1 MEKNNLNLVEILK
14 GYEGT
19 ELWTKTHGYL
29 TLIEVDVDSL
39 YPIILGKKE
48 EPYIVLTS
56 KGKYS
61 VCHSDGECLVF
72 PDKDDRDWK
81 NFSRVMPVVG
91 KTYTTK
97 APDPSGLAAIEA
109 KIVYKFEKTHP
120 SIDNKFLVVY
130 TSKVTSEVIIVA
142 WVDEKGRSI
151 QNGRNYDLV
160 EL

>member
-1 MEKNNLNLVEILK
+1 MEKNNLDLVEILK
-14 GYEGT
+14 GYEGI

-29 TLIEVDVDSL
+29 TLVEVDVDSL

-48 EPYIVLTS
+48 ELYITLTS

-81 NFSRVMPVVG
+81 NFSRVIPVVG

-97 APDPSGLAAIEA
+97 APDPSGPAAIEA
-109 KIVYKFEKTHP
+109 KIVYK

-130 TSKVTSEVIIVA
+130 TSKVTSEVMTVA
-142 WVDEKGRSI
+142 WVSEKGRSI

>member
-1 MEKNNLNLVEILK
+1 MGKNNLNLVEILK
-14 GYEGT
+14 GYKGI

-29 TLIEVDVDSL
+29 TLIEVDEDSL
-39 YPIILGKKE
+39 TPIILGKKE
-48 EPYIVLTS
+48 EPYITLTS

-61 VCHSDGECLVF
+61 FAHSDGECLVF
-72 PDKDDRDWK
+72 PDKNDRDWK
-81 NFSRVMPVVG
+81 NFSRVMPVIG

-97 APDPSGLAAIEA
+97 APDPSGLTAIEA
-109 KIVYKFEKTHP
+109 KIVYK

-130 TSKVTSEVIIVA
+130 TSKVTSEVITVA
-142 WVDEKGRSI
+142 WVSEKGKSI